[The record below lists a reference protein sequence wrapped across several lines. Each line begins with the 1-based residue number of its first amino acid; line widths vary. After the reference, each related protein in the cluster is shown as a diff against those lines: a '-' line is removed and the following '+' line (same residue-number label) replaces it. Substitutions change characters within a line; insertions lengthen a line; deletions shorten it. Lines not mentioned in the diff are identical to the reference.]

1 MVAFLVFL
9 KDTWIP
15 CVCLQTYFGI
25 TLTPPD
31 ENYCDPK
38 TDFQDRLCEY
48 REKAE
53 DGTGS
58 FTFFAYE
65 IYAAVLPL
73 FMMIGNLASLRV
85 LYYVGLRREP

>member
-65 IYAAVLPL
+65 IYVAGFLPL
-73 FMMIGNLASLRV
+73 IAAGNLAGLRV
-85 LYYVGLRREP
+85 LC